1 MEPKELQMNDE
12 NLKAM
17 IETENII
24 NDKNRKHYNNIEE
37 IEKEILTTDDI
48 KAINEA
54 RKELAN
60 GETISHN

>member
-1 MEPKELQMNDE
+1 MKPKELQINDK

-24 NDKNRKHYNNIEE
+24 NDKNRKHYNSIEE

-54 RKELAN
+54 RKNLQAEK
-60 GETISHN
+60 